1 MLFLLVHFLLPEI
14 ETLCPN
20 CINSRSSPRRSK
32 DVNNAEY
39 IKVTLKMF
47 DHIEKSNLTFCMYVQ
62 VLKLPLIIGAACNLV
77 LCSRPRF
84 CLEYFRNKIDPAL
97 YCVRNN

>member
-1 MLFLLVHFLLPEI
+1 
-14 ETLCPN
+14 
-20 CINSRSSPRRSK
+20 
-32 DVNNAEY
+32 
-39 IKVTLKMF
+39 MF
-47 DHIEKSNLTFCMYVQ
+47 DYIDKSNSERFVCIQ
-62 VLKLPLIIGAACNLV
+62 VLKLPLIIGAACDLV